1 MPTIEERISFTIES
15 NRCYPPKY
23 IGTAFIKTGD
33 DIEVLVKT
41 ASYNK
46 AQAELTLL
54 KKVKQI
60 LEEWP
65 KCQDLTLNLEQQY
78 QKITI

>member
-1 MPTIEERISFTIES
+1 MPTIEERINSTIECKD
-15 NRCYPPKY
+15 CYPPLF
-23 IGTAFIKTGD
+23 IGTIFLQTD
-33 DIEVLVKT
+33 DEKEVLYRID
-41 ASYNK
+41 SYYEDWL
-46 AQAELTLL
+46 ELKLL
-54 KKVKQI
+54 KKRKQI